1 MANFN
6 NHENVCLHSCASVTS
21 VSIAE
26 IVGSAKRKEVV
37 MARALTCSVLSY
49 YGYGVREISRITN
62 TDVKGVSVYLEGH
75 DNRMAD
81 RRYARAFAKSVQF
94 VNSYEEFSDEAMRDK
109 VNVLY
114 EKYLALEGRFEHL
127 KELITN
133 N

>member
-1 MANFN
+1 MANFSN
-6 NHENVCLHSCASVTS
+6 QENVCLHSCSSATGVA
-21 VSIAE
+21 IML
-26 IVGSAKRKEVV
+26 IVGSSKKKEVV

-81 RRYARAFAKSVQF
+81 KRYARAFANSVKFINQ
-94 VNSYEEFSDEAMRDK
+94 YEEFSDEAMRDK
-109 VNVLY
+109 VNALY